1 MRCEE
6 IRAMLPAYVDEGRP
20 ELSVRRHLSR
30 CADCRA
36 HADEY
41 RALAGGLGSL
51 ATITAE
57 PPAGL
62 QNALFDI
69 PARRTR
75 LDEARTHVARNRTRY
90 LGGLAGAAALA
101 GTAALLR
108 TRARRVAAA

>member
-1 MRCEE
+1 MRCQE
-6 IRAMLPAYVDEGRP
+6 IRAMLPAYADEQRA

-30 CADCRA
+30 CPDCRA
-36 HADEY
+36 EVERY
-41 RALAGGLGSL
+41 RAVAGGLGAL

-62 QNALFDI
+62 FAALVDI

-75 LDEARTHVARNRTRY
+75 LEEARTHVVRNRTRY

-108 TRARRVAAA
+108 TRARRLAAA